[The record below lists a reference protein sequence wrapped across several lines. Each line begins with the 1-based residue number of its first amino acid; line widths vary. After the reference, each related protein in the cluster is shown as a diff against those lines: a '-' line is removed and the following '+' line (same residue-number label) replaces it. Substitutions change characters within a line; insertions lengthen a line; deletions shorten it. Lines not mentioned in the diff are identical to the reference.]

1 MDTPPWKV
9 DDAGFLSHPLLRPGT
24 VEYRQFQTD
33 IAMEALS
40 GNSLV
45 VTPTGLGKTVIAALV
60 IAEKLAQVGG
70 KALIVAPSRPLADQH
85 AAMLD
90 AVLTTGSTVCLT
102 GSESQRKRAGRW
114 GTRRIFAATPQVAV
128 NDLKKRLL
136 PTDLAVVVF
145 DEAHRA
151 VGDYSYVPLAKDLRE
166 LCPSVLFLG
175 LTASPGHEIE
185 HIEEVCANLFI
196 KNVILRSREDPDV
209 APYVQK
215 MDIDWI
221 EVQPSEIINT
231 VSGFMTAY
239 YIERLNKI
247 RRFGFLRTR
256 KNTQVR
262 IQDLNAASGQIFAMR
277 KKGRAPYLFQAS
289 RQVALARTA
298 HHALLCIERQ
308 GVDSFVRFIEPKMKP
323 GRSRFEAAFVNDQK
337 VKRAFNAAKRWKGPS
352 HPKLKPLEETVKEQI
367 ARKPDSKI
375 IVFAE
380 LRDTVEFL
388 VKLFK
393 SEGINVEHF
402 VGQGTRQGRKG
413 MTQKEQ
419 REALAR
425 FSSSVFQVMCATSI
439 AEEGLDVPQV
449 DLVVFYEPVASDVRL
464 IQRKGRTGRDAPG
477 KVMILTT
484 DKTADERYLWS
495 GLKREKRMKRL
506 VKKMADESME
516 RAMHAK
522 DKEQERPA
530 LVVEVLPKPN
540 LAAQRRLTDFS

>member
-1 MDTPPWKV
+1 VDTPPWKI

-24 VEYRQFQTD
+24 VEYRQFQAD

-45 VTPTGLGKTVIAALV
+45 VTPTGLGKTIIAALV
-60 IAEKLAQVGG
+60 IAERLAQVGG

-85 AAMLD
+85 ALTLD

-128 NDLKKRLL
+128 NDLKRGLL
-136 PTDLAVVVF
+136 PSDLTVVVF

-151 VGDYSYVPLAKDLRE
+151 VGDYSYVSLAKDIRAI
-166 LCPSVLFLG
+166 CPDALYLG
-175 LTASPGHEIE
+175 ITASPGHEIE

-196 KNVILRSREDPDV
+196 KNVILRSRDDPDV

-215 MDIDWI
+215 TDIDWI
-221 EVQPSEIINT
+221 EVQPSEIINK
-231 VSGFMTAY
+231 VSGYMTAY

-247 RRFGFLRTR
+247 RRFGFLRQR

-277 KKGRAPYLFQAS
+277 KQGRAPYLFQAS

-298 HHALLCIERQ
+298 HHAILCIERQ
-308 GVDSFVRFIEPKMKP
+308 GVDSFVRFLEPKLKP
-323 GRSRFEAAFVNDQK
+323 GRSRFEATFVNDQK

-352 HPKLKPLEETVKEQI
+352 HPKLEPLVRTVKEQV

-393 SEGINVEHF
+393 AEGVNVEHF

-419 REALAR
+419 RESLAR

-449 DLVVFYEPVASDVRL
+449 DLVIFYEPVASDVRL

-477 KVMILTT
+477 RVVILTT

-506 VKKMADESME
+506 VRKMADESME
-516 RAMHAK
+516 RSLEEAGGTRVSAIM
-522 DKEQERPA
+522 PA
-530 LVVEVLPKPN
+530 VAAPKPK
-540 LAAQRRLTDFS
+540 LAGQSRLTDF